1 MSSFSTESQTI
12 AIGVARA
19 SIEAALI
26 ALFDKLK
33 ELESLAPSE
42 ETSAKIDITKIRLD
56 TLAKVEKHLLAA
68 LQDTYSDLGKNPTS
82 FGPGTLFAATDTRD
96 GLLIASLMQGL

>member
-1 MSSFSTESQTI
+1 MSSISTEPQTI

-19 SIEAALI
+19 SIEVALV

-42 ETSAKIDITKIRLD
+42 ETSTKIDITKLRLD
-56 TLAKVEKHLLAA
+56 TLVKVENHLLAA
-68 LQDTYSDLGKNPTS
+68 LQDLYSDLGKNPTN
-82 FGPGTLFAATDTRD
+82 FGPGALTAATDERD
-96 GLLIASLMQGL
+96 GQLVASLMQGL